1 MPIITFANTKG
12 GAGKTT
18 AVLLL
23 STELARQG
31 YRVTILDADPQR
43 WISRWHETGD
53 ALPNI
58 NVVSYVTSA
67 TIQNVITGSR
77 DKTDYFIIDLPGAST
92 PLLATAIG
100 MSDHVLIPIQGCAM
114 DAKGGAQVL
123 ELLKYLEDKANIRI
137 PHSVVLTRVNSMVT
151 TRALQVVKVLL
162 AERKVRVLDT
172 PIIERSA
179 YRDLFDYGCS
189 LYEMEA
195 ERFSNLDKA
204 KENAEAF
211 AMEVQG
217 YVPNR
222 RIRTTE
228 QEPVRL
234 PRAVRSAA

>member
-1 MPIITFANTKG
+1 MPVITFANTKG

-31 YRVTILDADPQR
+31 QRVTILDADPQR

-53 ALPNI
+53 PLDDI
-58 NVVSYVTSA
+58 SVHSYVTA
-67 TIQNVITGSR
+67 ANIQTLISTNR
-77 DKTDYFIIDLPGAST
+77 DKTDYFILDLPGAST

-137 PHSVVLTRVNSMVT
+137 PHSVVLSRVNSMVT
-151 TRALQVVKVLL
+151 TRALHVVKALL

-204 KENAEAF
+204 KENAQAF
-211 AMEVQG
+211 ANEVMG

-222 RIRTTE
+222 NVHQRPQR
-228 QEPVRL
+228 V

>member
-1 MPIITFANTKG
+1 MPVITFANTKG

-43 WISRWHETGD
+43 WISRWHETG
-53 ALPNI
+53 APLANI
-58 NVVSYVTSA
+58 NVMSYVTAA
-67 TIQNVITGSR
+67 TIQNMIAGNR
-77 DKTDYFIIDLPGAST
+77 DKTDYFIIDLPGASS

-123 ELLKYLEDKANIRI
+123 ELLKYLEDKASIRI

-151 TRALQVVKVLL
+151 TRALQVVKALL

-204 KENAEAF
+204 KENAAAF
-211 AMEVQG
+211 ADEVLG
-217 YVPNR
+217 YVPFRNVR
-222 RIRTTE
+222 PQTTAEPRLART
-228 QEPVRL
+228 
-234 PRAVRSAA
+234 AA